1 MWKMKTAQALFLATA
16 LLNLTASARGAQGQ
30 PFQWPKGERAAVSL
44 AYDDALNSQLDNA
57 IPALNRA
64 DLRGSFYLTLSSDVV
79 SRRMNEWRAAAAAGH
94 ELGNHTLFHQCSRAG
109 SERAWVSEDNDL
121 DKISA
126 SQLAAQIRVG
136 NTLLRA
142 IDGKTERS
150 FTAPCTEHLAGG
162 QNYLTLIKGDFVAI
176 KAKVGGVVPDMAQ
189 LDPYAVSVFV
199 PLDASGAQL
208 IALVDQAA
216 QAGTMINITFHGIGG
231 DHLSVSTQA
240 HAELLN
246 YLAARRDVF
255 WIDTFVNIMK
265 YVKGM
270 QGVKETGSR

>member
-16 LLNLTASARGAQGQ
+16 LLNLTASARGAEGQ

-64 DLRGSFYLTLSSDVV
+64 GLRGSFYLTLSSDVV

-109 SERAWVSEDNDL
+109 PDRAWVSADNDL

-126 SQLAAQIRVG
+126 SQIAAQIRVG

-142 IDGKTERS
+142 IDGQTQRS
-150 FTAPCTEHLAGG
+150 FTAPCTDLLAGG
-162 QNYLTLIKGDFVAI
+162 QNYLDLIKGDFVAI
-176 KAKVGGVVPDMAQ
+176 KAKVGGLVPDMAK
-189 LDPYAVSVFV
+189 LDPYAVEVFV
-199 PLDASGAQL
+199 PVDASGAQL
-208 IALVDQAA
+208 IALVEQAA
-216 QAGTMINITFHGIGG
+216 EAGTMINFTFHGIGG
-231 DHLSVSTQA
+231 DHLSVSMQA
-240 HAELLN
+240 HAELLS
-246 YLAARRDVF
+246 YLAAHRELY
-255 WIDTFVNIMK
+255 WTDTFLNIMK
-265 YVKGM
+265 YVKGLRAASTS
-270 QGVKETGSR
+270 K